1 MKMRGQRIGWLLALG
16 GMLLALRWG
25 SKSQNIY
32 QGPDH
37 SDYVQLVEVKKDH
50 GPFAHP
56 AVFSTQE
63 LERVLLEL
71 EYVKPGL
78 LPFSKG
84 GGKERQLFPP
94 ADAAK
99 LAPYLSQALAQAN
112 PSQWVEFSWK
122 VTRRRAEAG
131 FLVNHLIHD
140 GVLFVKDGRLQI
152 AFRNI
157 GYEEILETDMLSRLD
172 PLRSYSGMY
181 DLVLPAFAQWPAPNL
196 DAQGEPARRNWIAL
210 PLDTLAQIP
219 EPVAAPAGGQAQ
231 EPAAFPPSSLP
242 ARRSAEERLQELK
255 KLLDQGLITQEDYD
269 RKKQEI
275 LDEF

>member
-1 MKMRGQRIGWLLALG
+1 MKTRGQRIGWFLMLA
-16 GMLLALRWG
+16 GMLVALRWG
-25 SKSQNIY
+25 SKAETIY
-32 QGPDH
+32 QGPDNFN
-37 SDYVQLVEVKKDH
+37 YVQLVEVKKDR
-50 GPFAHP
+50 GPFEHP
-56 AVFSTQE
+56 AVIPAQE

-84 GGKERQLFPP
+84 GSKERELFPQ
-94 ADAAK
+94 ADAAQ
-99 LAPYLSQALAQAN
+99 LAPFLSQALKKAD

-122 VTRRRAEAG
+122 ATRRLAQAS
-131 FLVNHLIHD
+131 FLVKYLVHD

-181 DLVLPAFAQWPAPNL
+181 DLVLPPLGQWPAPNL
-196 DAQGEPARRNWIAL
+196 DAQGEPARRNWIAI

-219 EPVAAPAGGQAQ
+219 EPVAAPAGGEAQ
-231 EPAAFPPSSLP
+231 EPAVLPPSPPP
-242 ARRSAEERLQELK
+242 AQRSAEARLQELK
-255 KLLDQGLITQEDYD
+255 KLLDQDLITQEDYD